1 MCVCVSGGL
10 LEADELYM
18 YWELEAGVKRD
29 GRGVEG
35 GGGGKAI
42 MVNHGRGGETYGEAT
57 PWRGRPS
64 YGEAITESHSR
75 HSEAII

>member
-35 GGGGKAI
+35 GGERERERERMTEK
-42 MVNHGRGGETYGEAT
+42 GREID
-57 PWRGRPS
+57 R
-64 YGEAITESHSR
+64 
-75 HSEAII
+75 